1 MIRIVRASDS
11 KTRLWIEMKPI
22 YPLTESM
29 WFAHDCANETERNLL
44 EAHLRTSLG
53 DQIRAIRR
61 VSYQRGWRNKSD
73 KKGAKS
79 DLFPCIMD
87 IMEWEKT
94 P

>member
-22 YPLTESM
+22 HPLVESM
-29 WFAHDCANETERNLL
+29 WFLHDCANETERNLL
-44 EAHLRTSLG
+44 EAHLRSSLS
-53 DQIRAIRR
+53 DRIRDIRR

-79 DLFPCIMD
+79 DLFPSTMD

-94 P
+94 R